1 MLKIRAT
8 IFLRTTP
15 FIYYHLTMNHG
26 DTSKGPGHKYNG
38 MAIVAYLL
46 FFVPLLT
53 DAKDDPFV
61 RFHVRQGFVV
71 FLCAVAVS
79 FFSFVL
85 PLVAWVLHFAI
96 LFFVVLG
103 IINVVH
109 GKKKKLPLI
118 GDIAD
123 HFKI

>member
-1 MLKIRAT
+1 MITDETEPKQEVT
-8 IFLRTTP
+8 STP
-15 FIYYHLTMNHG
+15 EH
-26 DTSKGPGHKYNG
+26 SYNG

-79 FFSFVL
+79 FFSFIL
-85 PLVAWVLHFAI
+85 PMLAWVLHFAI
-96 LFFVVLG
+96 VFFIALG
-103 IINVVH
+103 IWNVVH
-109 GKKKKLPLI
+109 NEKKKLPLI
-118 GDIAD
+118 GDIGD